1 MDIRATLT
9 NKTFRAYFITI
20 SSLGLLYVILR
31 LFIFDQDPIFYLFR
45 SLSKYYLYVPER
57 IANAIFTKYADGI
70 FFLDHKLIFTS
81 NTDYFSHYKGF
92 ITNWQNLLLYKNWSL
107 LALSLIW
114 ITFISIKQ
122 KIRYTLFFLF
132 AHLFAVIA
140 GLMFFGFL
148 GPYFFSKRPESAF
161 PPTLIGNM
169 LIYCFIAFYII
180 QNRKDVIKSIK
191 RLPVKVNLN
200 ARVLNEAMILLFAFF
215 LLRSFI
221 IPYFNF
227 TPYVIFLLKTT
238 ATIAAPFG
246 YSGYI
251 IGDQLIGLNGALAL
265 SKHCLGF
272 MTMFVFFAMVFITR
286 PNLQRKKTNIFLFFG
301 LTVLFGLNLLRL
313 LLVFIV
319 AQGENGFYRASL
331 HHEIYNIAI
340 YIVIFILWIV
350 WFESMNRIR
359 VSRERSSH

>member
-1 MDIRATLT
+1 MDIREVLK
-9 NKTFRAYFITI
+9 NKTWRASFITI
-20 SSLGLLYVILR
+20 SSLGLLYVVLR
-31 LFIFDQDPIFYLFR
+31 IFIFDQDPLIRLLKALYNFYLF
-45 SLSKYYLYVPER
+45 LPEQF
-57 IANAIFTKYADGI
+57 ANATYTKYADGI
-70 FFLDHKLIFTS
+70 IIQNHQLLFTA
-81 NTDYFSHYKGF
+81 NADYFNHYKGF
-92 ITNWQNLLLYKNWSL
+92 IESWPDLLLYKSWSL
-107 LALSLIW
+107 LALGIVW
-114 ITFISIKQ
+114 FNYISVKK
-122 KIRYTLFFLF
+122 KIRYTFFFLLV
-132 AHLFAVIA
+132 HQFAVFA
-140 GLMFFGFL
+140 GLIFFGFI
-148 GPYFFSKRPESAF
+148 GPYFFLSRADSIF

-169 LIYCFIAFYII
+169 IIYCFISIFVG
-180 QNRKDVIKSIK
+180 QNKKDLIESIK
-191 RLPVKVNLN
+191 RLPIKLN
-200 ARVLNEAMILLFAFF
+200 INVRLINEALILLFAFF

-227 TPYVIFLLKTT
+227 TSYVIFLLKTT
-238 ATIAAPFG
+238 AKVAAPLG

-286 PNLQRKKTNIFLFFG
+286 LNLQRRKTNLFLLIG

-340 YIVIFILWIV
+340 YIVIFILWIL
-350 WFESMNRIR
+350 WFESINRFTSTR
-359 VSRERSSH
+359 QRLSH